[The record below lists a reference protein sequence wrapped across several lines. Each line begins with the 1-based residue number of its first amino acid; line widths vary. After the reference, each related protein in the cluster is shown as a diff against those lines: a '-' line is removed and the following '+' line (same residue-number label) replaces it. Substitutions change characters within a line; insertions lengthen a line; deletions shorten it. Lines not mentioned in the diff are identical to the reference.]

1 MKPFTTV
8 AILFLGLLSALQLA
22 RFLLGWEVIV
32 NGVSIPTWASG
43 IACVVV
49 GGLAIMSWRESR
61 H

>member
-22 RFLLGWEVIV
+22 RFLLGWEVVV

-43 IACVVV
+43 IACVVA
-49 GGLAIMSWRESR
+49 GGLALMSWRESR
-61 H
+61 R

>member
-8 AILFLGLLSALQLA
+8 AILFL

-43 IACVVV
+43 IACVVA
-49 GGLAIMSWRESR
+49 GWLAIMSWRESR
-61 H
+61 R